1 MKFIG
6 KLKIGPKLVIIFLI
20 PVLFIIAVGFTGCF
34 NLKKVSFSSDK
45 MYKSDLNRV
54 YYLSKIE
61 QNLTEIRADLL
72 KLVYQRDSSQTADA
86 INEMHN
92 NEEQNAELIKKYDA
106 LSQDNSTEKKWEE
119 IKSINEKYISIAD
132 KIVDAVNIS
141 DFAEAKKQNLSNL
154 QNRKDIFE
162 KTDSL
167 INANLNEAKIDNN
180 NNLKAYS
187 NFLTILLVM
196 IVLGI
201 ITSVVLA
208 VLTSKDTKYCLN
220 KINEAAKG
228 MANYDFSSAI
238 DINRSDEFGDTDRFL
253 SKAQENV
260 KEIIKTITGHSQDLS
275 ASSEE
280 LSATVEELSS
290 KFESIN
296 ESTKQISDQVE
307 KTSSSSEELTASIE
321 EINSNVD
328 ELSTNAEKQNSSS
341 SESKNNAVEIKNDG
355 KESVRKVQSIYKD
368 KRKDMLNAIEQGKV
382 VSDIKQ
388 MADAIADISNQTN
401 LLALNAAIEAA
412 RAGEYGKGFAV
423 VAEQVRELSEK
434 SAESVEGIKSTI
446 EKVQEAFKN
455 LSNSANEVMIFM
467 NEDIEPELQKFEA
480 VGDTY
485 YNDAHFISS
494 TSDKIASMAKYIDET
509 ISEVSSAVEEVS
521 RNSQVVAENTHDISS
536 GIGEANEGLQQV
548 ALTSQS
554 QAELALKLTELVQKF
569 KI

>member
-6 KLKIGPKLVIIFLI
+6 KLRIGPKLVIIFLI

-34 NLKKVSFSSDK
+34 NLKKVSSSSDK
-45 MYKSDLNRV
+45 MYKSDLNRT
-54 YYLSKIE
+54 YYLSHIQ

-72 KLVYQRDSSQTADA
+72 KLVYQRDSSQTAEAVD
-86 INEMHN
+86 EMHN
-92 NEEQNAELIKKYDA
+92 DQQENEELIKKYDA
-106 LSQDNSTEKKWEE
+106 LPQDNLNEQKWNEV
-119 IKSINEKYISIAD
+119 KSINESYMNIAN
-132 KIVDAVNIS
+132 KVVDAVKAN
-141 DFAEAKKQNLSNL
+141 DFVEAKKQNSNNAK
-154 QNRKDIFE
+154 NREEIFK

-196 IVLGI
+196 ITLGI

-208 VLTSKDTKYCLN
+208 TLTTKDTKYCLS

-238 DINRSDEFGDTDRFL
+238 DINRADEFGDTDRFL

-260 KEIIKTITGHSQDLS
+260 KGIIKTIMGHSQDLS

-341 SESKNNAVEIKNDG
+341 SESKNNAVEIKNNG
-355 KESVRKVQSIYKD
+355 KESVKKVQGIYND

-382 VSDIKQ
+382 VEDIKQ
-388 MADAIADISNQTN
+388 MANAIAEISEQTN

-412 RAGEYGKGFAV
+412 RAGEHGKGFAV
-423 VAEQVRELSEK
+423 VAEQVRELSEQ
-434 SAESVEGIKSTI
+434 SAESVEGIKNTI

-455 LSNSANEVMIFM
+455 LSDSANEVMIFM
-467 NEDIEPELQKFEA
+467 NDGIQPELQKFEA
-480 VGDTY
+480 VGDRY
-485 YNDAHFISS
+485 YNDANFISS
-494 TSDKIASMAKYIDET
+494 TSNKIASMAKYIDET
-509 ISEVSSAVEEVS
+509 MNEVSSAIQEVS
-521 RNSQVVAENTHDISS
+521 RNSQVVTENTHDISS

>member
-1 MKFIG
+1 
-6 KLKIGPKLVIIFLI
+6 
-20 PVLFIIAVGFTGCF
+20 
-34 NLKKVSFSSDK
+34 
-45 MYKSDLNRV
+45 
-54 YYLSKIE
+54 
-61 QNLTEIRADLL
+61 
-72 KLVYQRDSSQTADA
+72 
-86 INEMHN
+86 MHN
-92 NEEQNAELIKKYDA
+92 DQQQNEELIKKYDA
-106 LSQDNSTEKKWEE
+106 LPQDNLTEKKWEDV
-119 IKSINEKYISIAD
+119 KSINESYMDIAN
-132 KIVDAVNIS
+132 KVVAAVKAN
-141 DFAEAKKQNLSNL
+141 DFVEAKKQNANNA

-167 INANLNEAKIDNN
+167 INANLKEAKIDND

-187 NFLTILLVM
+187 NFITVLLVM
-196 IVLGI
+196 VALGI

-208 VLTSKDTKYCLN
+208 VITSSDTKRCLL

-228 MANYDFSSAI
+228 MANYDFSSSI
-238 DINRSDEFGDTDRFL
+238 DINREDEFGDTDRFL

-260 KEIIKTITGHSQDLS
+260 KKIIKTIMGHSQDLS

-290 KFESIN
+290 KFENIN

-321 EINSNVD
+321 EINSNVN

-341 SESKNNAVEIKNDG
+341 SESKNSAVEIKNSG
-355 KESVRKVQSIYKD
+355 KESVKKVQDIYEN
-368 KRKDMLNAIEQGKV
+368 KREDMLKAIEQGKV
-382 VSDIKQ
+382 VSDIRQ
-388 MADAIADISNQTN
+388 MANAIAEISEQTN

-412 RAGEYGKGFAV
+412 RAGEHGKGFAV
-423 VAEQVRELSEK
+423 VAEQVRELSEQ
-434 SAESVEGIKSTI
+434 SSESVESIKTTI

-455 LSNSANEVMIFM
+455 LSDSANEVMIFM
-467 NEDIEPELQKFEA
+467 NEGIAPELEKFEA
-480 VGDTY
+480 VGDKY
-485 YNDAHFISS
+485 YNDANFISS
-494 TSDKIASMAKYIDET
+494 TSDKIASMTKYIDET
-509 ISEVSSAVEEVS
+509 MNEVSSSVEEVS
-521 RNSQVVAENTHDISS
+521 RNSQVVTENTHDIMS